1 MAAEIYKCFIA
12 SPSDTQPERD
22 AIDIVL
28 KDINQTLGEQ
38 LDFRIESRKWENDSI
53 PSFGEDGQ
61 SIINEQLLNDYQL
74 FIGIMWNRFG
84 SPTKRAESGTEE
96 EFFQAYKKFIE
107 QKDIQIM
114 LYFNEANINP
124 NELDLEQLQKV
135 RSFKTKVS
143 DLGSLYSPFNGTT
156 DFTEKLRKH
165 LYSYFVKKL
174 SGVSDNKSLKEE
186 AYKLKQL
193 AKKEAVSLIL
203 KSRLENA
210 LCLFSNQ
217 PIVWI
222 DPIISK
228 TNEIDQN
235 ADENYDTR
243 INIEDVINSPKSFII
258 KAPPQF
264 GLSSLAHFFVK
275 EAWNKEKLWLYLD
288 ATKIKRNAVD
298 KSVEKELVN
307 LNLENKKVNCIV
319 LDSWS
324 LSIHGGLKLLR
335 NLSITFKDIPIIVM
349 QTIED
354 ANFNQVDNDT
364 SLHREFDV
372 LHLLALP
379 RNQIRKVVS
388 AYNAKKQIG
397 DENIVLNKLILDLDA
412 LNIHRTATNC
422 LTLLKVSEK
431 HFDESPVN
439 RTKML
444 EMVLFV
450 LFDLGNIP
458 TYKTIPDLK
467 DTEYI
472 LGRFCENMIR
482 QEKFRFTREDFLED
496 LNSFCI
502 DKLIDLEVSVVFD
515 ILFFNNIIIS
525 SNEKEFIFRARYW
538 IYYFAA
544 RRMHIDNDFRQF
556 MLNKKIYIS
565 FPEIIEF
572 YSGIDRNRD
581 DLLLILKNDLCE
593 TCNVVNDKINLPKE
607 FNPLQLMEWK
617 PSEDNINKMR
627 EEISEDIIKSKL
639 PDSIKDRY
647 ADRTYDQTKPYDQS
661 IHTIFE
667 DYSLVNLM
675 QKIKASSRALRNS
688 DYVNP
693 DLKRELLTEITK
705 SWKQITQVLFA
716 LTPIIAEKGHAA
728 FEGQGFHLSN
738 QDWGKTMEER
748 VNRILQVIPTN
759 VIGFFKEDI
768 FSKKMGPLIY
778 DYIESETN
786 TLEKHQM
793 ILLLIFTRPRD
804 WKEVVRKY
812 IISIPK
818 NSFYLFDTV
827 NSLKAKYRFAFAT
840 DEEIIDIGFLLKMG
854 FAKHEFNVKNPG
866 LKKISQVAINL
877 ENENKQKPTANNAH
891 KK

>member
-1 MAAEIYKCFIA
+1 MAAKIYKCFIA
-12 SPSDTQPERD
+12 SPSDTQSERD
-22 AIDIVL
+22 VIDIVL
-28 KDINQTLGEQ
+28 KEINETLGEQ
-38 LDFRIESRKWENDSI
+38 LNFRIESKKWENDSI

-84 SPTKRAESGTEE
+84 SPTKRAGSGTEE
-96 EFFQAYKKFIE
+96 EFSIAYKRYIE
-107 QKDIQIM
+107 QQDIQIM

-124 NELDLEQLQKV
+124 NDLNLEQLQKV
-135 RSFKTKVS
+135 RNFKKKVS
-143 DLGSLYSPFNGTT
+143 ELGSLYSLFNGTT
-156 DFTEKLRKH
+156 DFKDKLKKH

-174 SGVSDNKSLKEE
+174 SGESNIKSLKEE
-186 AYKLKQL
+186 AHKLEQL

-203 KSRLENA
+203 KSRFENA

-228 TNEIDQN
+228 TNEINQN
-235 ADENYDTR
+235 ADENYDAR
-243 INIEDVINSPKSFII
+243 INIEDIISTPKSYII

-264 GLSSLAHFFVK
+264 GLSSLAHFFIK
-275 EAWNKEKLWLYLD
+275 EAWKKNKVWLYLD
-288 ATKIKRNAVD
+288 ASKIKRNAVE
-298 KSVEKELVN
+298 KSIKKELLD
-307 LNLENKKVNCIV
+307 LNLEDQDVDCLV

-335 NLSITFKDIPIIVM
+335 NLSKTYKDIPIIVM

-354 ANFNQVDNDT
+354 TDFNHSEEDT
-364 SLHREFDV
+364 SLNRVFDI

-379 RNQIRKVVS
+379 RNQIRKVVC
-388 AYNAKKQIG
+388 AYNTEKQIG
-397 DENIVLNKLILDLDA
+397 DENLILNKLISDLDV

-458 TYKTIPDLK
+458 SYKTIPDIK

-482 QEKFRFTREDFLED
+482 QEKYRFTRENFLKD
-496 LNSFCI
+496 LNSFCE

-515 ILFFNNIIIS
+515 ILFFNNIIINS
-525 SNEKEFIFRARYW
+525 SENEFIFRARYW

-556 MLNKKIYIS
+556 ILDKNKYIS

-572 YSGIDRNRD
+572 YSGIDRNRE
-581 DLLLILKNDLCE
+581 DLLLILKKDLSE
-593 TCNVVNDKINLPKE
+593 TCSVVNNKINLPNQ

-617 PSEDNINKMR
+617 PSEESINKMR
-627 EEISEDIIKSKL
+627 EEISEDVIKSKL
-639 PDSIKDRY
+639 PESVKDRY

-661 IHTIFE
+661 IQTIFE
-667 DYSLVNLM
+667 EYSLANLM

-693 DLKRELLTEITK
+693 DLKRELLTEISK
-705 SWKQITQVLFA
+705 SWKQIIQVLFA
-716 LTPIIAEKGHAA
+716 LTPIIAENGHAA

-738 QDWGKTMEER
+738 QDWGNTMEER
-748 VNRILQVIPTN
+748 VNRILQAIPTN

-768 FSKKMGPLIY
+768 FSKKIGPLIY
-778 DYIESETN
+778 DYIETESN
-786 TLEKHQM
+786 NLEKHQM
-793 ILLLIFTRPRD
+793 ILLLVFTRPRG
-804 WKEVVRKY
+804 WKEVVKKY

-827 NSLKAKYRFAFAT
+827 NSLKAKYRFALAT
-840 DEEIIDIGFLLKMG
+840 DEEIQDIGFLLKMG
-854 FAKHEFNVKNPG
+854 YAKHQFNVKNPD
-866 LKKISQVAINL
+866 LNKINQVTINI
-877 ENENKQKPTANNAH
+877 ENENRQKPTANNV
-891 KK
+891 